1 MTRTQ
6 LNHQVARITGEP
18 IGNIMALGFGLFRP
32 GSDDIEPE
40 DFSLVLECPFCGR
53 PVPYPR
59 PVANGSEPMA
69 ECERCDVYFGFRPE
83 EVRELTLEPPDR
95 PHVPWPEGPRGRQ
108 ARAV

>member
-18 IGNIMALGFGLFRP
+18 IGNITALGFSLLRSG
-32 GSDDIEPE
+32 GEGMEPE
-40 DFSLVLECPFCGR
+40 DIRLVLECPFCGQ
-53 PVPYPR
+53 PVPYPG
-59 PVANGSEPMA
+59 PAAAGSEPAA
-69 ECERCDVYFGFRPE
+69 ECERCDVYFGFLPE

-95 PHVPWPEGPRGRQ
+95 PHVPWPEGPGGRQ